1 MSDDFAASVGKAAV
15 KEAGAKFS
23 CKDINFKEPR
33 TWGWIIGLIA
43 SIGLILSSFSA
54 LIYCPVPGL
63 LAFFFGAALAFLE
76 FFCCF
81 KCCASTKAC
90 VTKTEPMMTNP
101 FMKGGAYIVLG
112 TIGLVVSVLPTCTNP
127 QIGVIILFIFC
138 IAAGIC
144 YVVFGFVERA
154 KNGGGGGGAGTPS
167 GSKSTTYSDGAPSE
181 PDFSQA

>member
-1 MSDDFAASVGKAAV
+1 MSDAFAASVGKAAA

-54 LIYCPVPGL
+54 LFSCFVPGL
-63 LAFFFGAALAFLE
+63 VALLFGIALAFLE

-81 KCCASTKAC
+81 KCCASTKGC

-112 TIGLVVSVLPTCTNP
+112 SLGLVASFLPT
-127 QIGVIILFIFC
+127 
-138 IAAGIC
+138 
-144 YVVFGFVERA
+144 
-154 KNGGGGGGAGTPS
+154 
-167 GSKSTTYSDGAPSE
+167 
-181 PDFSQA
+181 